1 MNKTSDTQP
10 RRPARPR
17 RKSDPMQAL
26 KKFVLSAFVV
36 FSFVAYAIHDRLT
49 GSNTELLSQDSL
61 GPQPAT
67 GKSSGPNGSS
77 DNSGSLA
84 VANQAT
90 STSVPQPTLVV
101 PTYTPE
107 PTNVPPATNT
117 PVPLIQSAP
126 TNQPLPTKIPP
137 TSVPPTK
144 VPPTKVPPTNIPAPT
159 ATPKGAYRD
168 GQYTGPV
175 TDAYYGN
182 VQVRA
187 IIQGGKL
194 TDVKWLDFPHDRR
207 TSQMI
212 NQQATPWLRQEAI
225 QAQSAQVDFVSGA
238 TLTSQAFVQSLQAAL
253 SQAAN

>member
-1 MNKTSDTQP
+1 MNKSTAT
-10 RRPARPR
+10 RPGRTTRPT
-17 RKSDPMQAL
+17 RKPDPMQAV

-49 GSNTELLSQDSL
+49 GSNTEVLSQDNL
-61 GPQPAT
+61 APQP
-67 GKSSGPNGSS
+67 GVGSG
-77 DNSGSLA
+77 DNSSSSA

-90 STSVPQPTLVV
+90 STSVVLAPATSVATVVV
-101 PTYTPE
+101 PTYTVT
-107 PTNVPPATNT
+107 PTNQPPATNT
-117 PVPLIQSAP
+117 PVPLNQPAP
-126 TNQPLPTKIPP
+126 TNQALPTNVPP
-137 TSVPPTK
+137 TKVPPTK
-144 VPPTKVPPTNIPAPT
+144 VPPTKVPPTNVPAPT

-175 TDAYYGN
+175 TNAYYGN

-194 TDVKWLDFPHDRR
+194 ADVKWLDFPHDRR
-207 TSQMI
+207 TSQLI

-225 QAQSAQVDFVSGA
+225 QAQSAQVNFISGA